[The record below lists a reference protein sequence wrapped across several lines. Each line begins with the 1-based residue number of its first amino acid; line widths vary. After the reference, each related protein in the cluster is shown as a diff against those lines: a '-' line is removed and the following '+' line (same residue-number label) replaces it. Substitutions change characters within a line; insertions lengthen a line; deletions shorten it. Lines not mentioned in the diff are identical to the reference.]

1 MEDTFIVRSICEHFG
16 LDTPEDEDKFVTDS
30 ELTEMCL
37 HELVHMG
44 YTVEIGFMPPYTYSV
59 VARKWLPPEDEDED
73 SFEYA
78 FSSDEFLS
86 RGAMTVLIKVLGP

>member
-37 HELVHMG
+37 HELV
-44 YTVEIGFMPPYTYSV
+44 
-59 VARKWLPPEDEDED
+59 AKKWLPPEDEDED